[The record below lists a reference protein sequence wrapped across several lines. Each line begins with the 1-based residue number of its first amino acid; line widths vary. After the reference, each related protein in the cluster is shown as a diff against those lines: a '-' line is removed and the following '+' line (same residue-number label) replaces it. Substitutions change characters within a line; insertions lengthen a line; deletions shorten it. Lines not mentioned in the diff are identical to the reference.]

1 MNDEEEMAPGDLKS
15 QLVPPLH
22 SEPMTSLEERRFG
35 ELLIKEGLITEAQLQ
50 EALQFQKELKWYKPV
65 GQILAEKKLITASQ
79 LNFFLDR
86 DHKRPRL
93 GEILLKTGAITR
105 EQFYI
110 ALGHQKKTGRRFGET
125 LRDLGYVTD
134 EVLRQALSTQ
144 LNIPFVDLDKLSI
157 DRSLARLINKSYA
170 KKNLVVPIAKT
181 GNAITIAMEDPTAVA
196 VIEELQS
203 FAGFTINVVT
213 SSQGAIERAF
223 TRVYGEDRQGEAE
236 SSDRLEL
243 IAQEQPDTPDQV
255 KLDEDAQQMQAD
267 DIVRALISVATN
279 SRATDIHLETVH
291 NQLFTR
297 FRIDGVLQN
306 PPLGS
311 LEKDIKKN
319 SRAIISRIKILGQ
332 LDIAERRRPQ
342 DGSFRARV
350 ERDGKIEDTDFRI
363 SIIPSYYGENAVI
376 RVLDPRNAPH
386 SVHELG
392 FSKPITDK
400 LLQLLQRPSGTILIV
415 GPTGSGKSTTLY
427 GAMMNIYRPGI
438 KILTAEDPIE
448 YVHEGITQCEVNEK
462 IGNTFA
468 AYLRAFLRHDPQVIM
483 LGEIRDPESAELATR
498 ASLTGHLLLSTLH
511 TKDAVSSIVRL
522 FDLKIDTG
530 MITSSLLGVLAQR
543 LVRTT
548 CSECKEEYQPS
559 EELLKEFFSVPPSSL
574 HWYKGKGCRH
584 CNFTGYKGRM
594 PVAELWVPNPT
605 DIILINKGAP
615 IDEIRASSYQSTI
628 PMAEDVKERLRQGRT
643 NLEELIRTLP
653 YSSVYQFRRVSF

>member
-1 MNDEEEMAPGDLKS
+1 MNDEAEMAPGDLKT

-50 EALQFQKELKWYKPV
+50 EALQFQEELKWYKPV
-65 GQILAEKKLITASQ
+65 GQILVEKKLITAGQ

-93 GEILLKTGAITR
+93 GEILLRTGAITR

-134 EVLRQALSTQ
+134 EVLRQALGTQ
-144 LNIPFVDLDKLSI
+144 LNIPFVDLDKFSI

-170 KKNLVVPIAKT
+170 KKNLLIPIAKT
-181 GNAITIAMEDPTAVA
+181 GNAITIAIEDPTAVS

-213 SSQGAIERAF
+213 SSQAAIERAF
-223 TRVYGEDRQGEAE
+223 TRVYGEDPQGVAE
-236 SSDRLEL
+236 SGDRLEL
-243 IAQEQPDTPDQV
+243 IAQEQPEASDQV
-255 KLDEDAQQMQAD
+255 NLDEDAQQRQAD
-267 DIVRALISVATN
+267 DIVRSLISVATN
-279 SRATDIHLETVH
+279 NRATDIHLETVH

-297 FRIDGVLQN
+297 FRIDGVLHSLN
-306 PPLGS
+306 LGS
-311 LEKDIKKN
+311 LEKNINKN
-319 SRAIISRIKILGQ
+319 SKAIISRIKILGQ
-332 LDIAERRRPQ
+332 LDIAEKRRPQ

-376 RVLDPRNAPH
+376 RVLDQRNAPH

-392 FSKPITDK
+392 FSKPISDK
-400 LLQLLQRPSGTILIV
+400 LLQLLQRPAGTILIV
-415 GPTGSGKSTTLY
+415 GPTGCGKSTTLS
-427 GAMMNIYRPGI
+427 GAIMSIYRPGI

-448 YVHEGITQCEVNEK
+448 YVYERITQCEVNEK

-483 LGEIRDPESAELATR
+483 LGEIRDHESAELVTR
-498 ASLTGHLLLSTLH
+498 ASLTGHLVLSTLH
-511 TKDAVSSIVRL
+511 TKDAVSSVVRL
-522 FDLKIDTG
+522 LDLKIDPG
-530 MITSSLLGVLAQR
+530 LVTSSLMGVLAQR
-543 LVRTT
+543 LVRKT

-559 EELLKEFFSVPPSSL
+559 DELLKEFFNIPPTSFR
-574 HWYKGKGCRH
+574 WYRGKGCRH

-594 PVAELWVPNPT
+594 AVAELWIPSES
-605 DIILINKGAP
+605 DIILINKGASF
-615 IDEIRASSYQSTI
+615 DEIRVSSYNGTI
-628 PMAEDVKERLRQGRT
+628 PMAEDVKERLRQGQT

-653 YSSVYQFRRVSF
+653 YSSVYQFRNISF